1 MSSPQAIVQ
10 QFIDRVNIAVKNGKA
25 DPYELLSPDVLVTVI
40 GFTPLSGNYHGRDQV
55 QYVLGATLVDRF
67 QEASVEM
74 TEVIGSGARFAAL
87 GIISGVSTT
96 GNDYNKAR
104 DTGGFVFEVIDGK
117 ITEIIAYPDTTLIET
132 ALYDNKYVETVR
144 G

>member
-1 MSSPQAIVQ
+1 VSSPQAIVK
-10 QFIDRVNIAVKNGKA
+10 QFIDQVNRAVKGGKA

-55 QYVLGATLVDRF
+55 RYVLGATLEDHF
-67 QEASVEM
+67 SEASVEM

-104 DTGGFVFEVIDGK
+104 DTGGFVFEVSDGK

-132 ALYDNKYVETVR
+132 ALFDNKYVETVR